1 MRTNINLDDRLVDE
15 AFKVSRAKTKKDLIH
30 EALEEFVQSRRRLNL
45 LDLEGRIKFAKGY
58 DYKKL
63 RESK

>member
-30 EALEEFVQSRRRLNL
+30 EALQEFVQGRRRLNL

-58 DYKKL
+58 NYKKL
-63 RESK
+63 REYK